1 VPVLPSLILIA
12 GANGAGKSTSSASL
26 LEKFGINAFDY
37 DYEFHSRWKKF
48 SFDPIIEQGVRDS
61 VSEIFLDQ
69 KDTALKNKTNF
80 AFETNYHHSS
90 VVKFVDEFTLAGFI
104 THLIFLC
111 LPNKQVAIERVR
123 DRVLKGGHP
132 VDQETIHERFEKGL
146 AQLDVTFDKF
156 DLVSLFLSEE
166 YGAKRIAW
174 LQPKLKKIGIFNPI
188 PNSIKQSL
196 PRLEKFIQLH
206 KQEP

>member
-1 VPVLPSLILIA
+1 MPSLILIA
-12 GANGAGKSTSSASL
+12 GPNGAGKSTSSASL
-26 LEKFGINAFDY
+26 LEKFGIKAFDY
-37 DYEFHSRWKKF
+37 DFEFNSHWKVF
-48 SFDPIIEQGVRDS
+48 SFDPIVEQGVRDT
-61 VSEIFLDQ
+61 VTEIFLEQ
-69 KDTALKNKTNF
+69 KNISLKNKTNF

-90 VVKFVDEFTLAGFI
+90 VVKFVDDFTSAGFI

-111 LPNKQVAIERVR
+111 LPNEQVAMERVR
-123 DRVLKGGHP
+123 NRVLKGGHP

-146 AQLDVTFDKF
+146 TQLDGTFDKF

-174 LQPKLKKIGIFNPI
+174 LQPKLKKVGIFNPI